1 MQIKRNHYTPPDATE
16 LTKFVS
22 PASDMTSKIWA
33 DFAKDNNNL
42 RLMFCNRKLMRT
54 DIFSLGSPNPYATS

>member
-1 MQIKRNHYTPPDATE
+1 MLLMQIKRNHSTPLNAAE

-33 DFAKDNNNL
+33 DFAKDNNKIDVL
-42 RLMFCNRKLMRT
+42 Q
-54 DIFSLGSPNPYATS
+54 